1 MIIRQARLEDL
12 HWIYSLNKVI
22 FHEDSWSYNSYKKC
36 LEGDKYVF
44 LVAEEKDPCGFVLGR
59 VIKEEAEVM
68 KIGVSP
74 KFQRRHIGWLLLMKL
89 LEEFKE
95 RKVKEVFLEVRES
108 NFPAIKLYYKLGF
121 KEIGRRKGYYKGED
135 ALIMKLTLAKI

>member
-1 MIIRQARLEDL
+1 VIIRQARLEDL

-74 KFQRRHIGWLLLMKL
+74 KFQRRHIGWLLFTKL

-95 RKVKEVFLEVRES
+95 WNPIHIGSSLKGDESCDYENIVVDPAFYAKEAF
-108 NFPAIKLYYKLGF
+108 N
-121 KEIGRRKGYYKGED
+121 
-135 ALIMKLTLAKI
+135 TLQRIIYDDNAE

>member
-1 MIIRQARLEDL
+1 
-12 HWIYSLNKVI
+12 
-22 FHEDSWSYNSYKKC
+22 
-36 LEGDKYVF
+36 
-44 LVAEEKDPCGFVLGR
+44 
-59 VIKEEAEVM
+59 
-68 KIGVSP
+68 
-74 KFQRRHIGWLLLMKL
+74 MKL